1 MMTTA
6 QQQALINYLGQ
17 ADFGLP
23 RFVDPE
29 IYFITGAPHQQ
40 PPVKELV
47 EFFLNDAK
55 FQALKLGTFLGTPD
69 GKLFT
74 AAVEAVVPPF
84 YAADVNL
91 IVDALTAAARAQTHL
106 ARVRAFV
113 VGGFG
118 TALLVG
124 AIWSD
129 KKAA

>member
-1 MMTTA
+1 MTTA
-6 QQQALINYLGQ
+6 QLQALINYLGK

-23 RFVDPE
+23 RYIDPE

-40 PPVKELV
+40 PPVKKIV
-47 EFFLNDAK
+47 EFLLNDAE
-55 FQALKLGTFLGTPD
+55 FQALKLGTLLGTPD
-69 GKLFT
+69 GELLT
-74 AAVEAVVPPF
+74 TAVEAAMPPF
-84 YAADVNL
+84 YAADINL
-91 IVDALTAAARAQTHL
+91 IVDALTAATRAQTHA

>member
-1 MMTTA
+1 MTTA
-6 QQQALINYLGQ
+6 QQQALIKYLEQ
-17 ADFGLP
+17 ANFGLP

-29 IYFITGAPHQQ
+29 IYFITGATQQQ

-55 FQALKLGTFLGTPD
+55 FQALKLGTFLGTPE
-69 GKLFT
+69 GKLLT
-74 AAVEAVVPPF
+74 ASVEAVMPPF
-84 YAADVNL
+84 YATDVSV
-91 IVDALTAAARAQTHL
+91 IVEALTDATRAQTHL
-106 ARVRAFV
+106 ARVRALL